1 MTSSELHTCHSDEGQ
16 KASTLKSAVARI
28 SSTVRGGRHAL
39 SQVPGLSFRGAKS
52 QKRIAVDDPTT
63 ECATARLMCNCARYI
78 RIYLTR
84 GLRVTADG
92 RTGIVHDVIGERK
105 RGEYDTLNGP
115 ASKLHR
121 RDGLDSDGIG
131 GHSFTLLVPIS
142 LRPSL
147 DRYVFPR
154 QSPVMAS
161 SAVLPRAPTGTI
173 QPDSVP
179 APSLRIQLVI
189 SRTGALEGSIVLL
202 WIEWDATTLSLPI
215 SASLPFK
222 SALRPSLSRY
232 YHRADGW
239 EL

>member
-39 SQVPGLSFRGAKS
+39 SQ
-52 QKRIAVDDPTT
+52 
-63 ECATARLMCNCARYI
+63 
-78 RIYLTR
+78 
-84 GLRVTADG
+84 RVTADG

-222 SALRPSLSRY
+222 SALRPSLSRLVTRCSITIPPSS
-232 YHRADGW
+232 HLTWKRPDRSDVGF
-239 EL
+239 